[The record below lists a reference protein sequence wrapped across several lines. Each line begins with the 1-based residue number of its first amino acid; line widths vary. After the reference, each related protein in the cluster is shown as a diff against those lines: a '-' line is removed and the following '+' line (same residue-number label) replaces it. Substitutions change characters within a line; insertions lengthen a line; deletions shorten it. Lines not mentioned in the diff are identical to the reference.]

1 MKEKGFFVCIEG
13 LDGCGKT
20 TQTRLLVEGLRRR
33 HYNTVGT
40 AEPSKGKIGRFIQK
54 GFLHGEKR
62 SSSVVEALLFAAD
75 RTEHVKREILP
86 ALEKG
91 KQVVSDRYV
100 YSSLAY
106 QGATGLDLE
115 WIRTLNK
122 HAIIPDLA
130 LFIDVEPT
138 TAIKRLKE
146 KRSVMENLET
156 QRKVRDVY
164 LKFVASGGLLKI
176 DGNGPKKDISKEI
189 LNAVLRLLEN
199 PSLRSLNHL

>member
-1 MKEKGFFVCIEG
+1 
-13 LDGCGKT
+13 
-20 TQTRLLVEGLRRR
+20 
-33 HYNTVGT
+33 
-40 AEPSKGKIGRFIQK
+40 
-54 GFLHGEKR
+54 
-62 SSSVVEALLFAAD
+62 
-75 RTEHVKREILP
+75 
-86 ALEKG
+86 
-91 KQVVSDRYV
+91 
-100 YSSLAY
+100 
-106 QGATGLDLE
+106 
-115 WIRTLNK
+115 
-122 HAIIPDLA
+122 
-130 LFIDVEPT
+130 VEPT